1 MWTNGYTFKAPG
13 EPNYW
18 SRQIA
23 DLVESIRTG
32 KRPMIDGYEGRKAV
46 ALLQAIY
53 ESERTGQPVKLNL
66 GES

>member
-1 MWTNGYTFKAPG
+1 MWTNGYAFKAPG

-23 DLVESIRTG
+23 DLVDSIRAG
-32 KRPMIDGYEGRKAV
+32 RRPMFDGYEGRKAV

-53 ESERTGQPVKLNL
+53 ESERTRQPVKLDL
-66 GES
+66 DQA